1 MDGGNIL
8 MNYFVFDTE
17 TIPDFDFIRRV
28 LHDSDSDENVLL
40 EKASEELARNSSGFL
55 PPMFH
60 RLVSW
65 VGLWVDERGKPRSK
79 STWSGEDEKHGLDL
93 ILLEFQKNPNFGL
106 IHHNGRGFD
115 VPLLTYRCLKHELV
129 LPPRFTNKDF
139 KYRFSGV
146 NFDLQ
151 DQMSDFG
158 ASSWP
163 KLKHL
168 SALIGIEAK
177 QVGEGNL
184 VLEMFQNGD
193 LKRIEDYCEEDV
205 LITYL
210 VWLAHRHTIG
220 AIDSDSFSDL
230 KKRAMDKL
238 FELQSQ
244 NTNNSSD

>member
-1 MDGGNIL
+1 

-17 TIPDFDFIRRV
+17 TIPDFVLIRQV
-28 LHDSDSDENVLL
+28 LHDFESDENELL
-40 EKASEELARNSSGFL
+40 EKASEELARNQSGFL

-60 RLVSW
+60 RMVSW
-65 VGLWVDERGKPRSK
+65 VGLWVDELGKPLSK
-79 STWSGEDEKHGLDL
+79 SAWSGEDEKKGLEL
-93 ILLEFQKNPNFGL
+93 ILLEFQKDPNFGL
-106 IHHNGRGFD
+106 VHHNGRGFD
-115 VPLLTYRCLKHELV
+115 VPLLTYRCLKHEFV
-129 LPPRFTNKDF
+129 LPPRFNNKDF

-184 VLEMFQNGD
+184 VLEMFRNGD

-210 VWLAHRHTIG
+210 VWLAYRHTIG
-220 AIDSDSFSDL
+220 LIAPVSFSDL

-238 FELQSQ
+238 FELQSD
-244 NTNNSSD
+244 NITPKKE